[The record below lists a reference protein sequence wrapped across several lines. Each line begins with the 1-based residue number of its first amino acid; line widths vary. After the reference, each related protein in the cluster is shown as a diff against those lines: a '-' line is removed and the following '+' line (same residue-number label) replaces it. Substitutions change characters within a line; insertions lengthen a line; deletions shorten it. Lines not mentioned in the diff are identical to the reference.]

1 MEYETCWLNIICLA
15 GIFEGV
21 RQVHQQKIS
30 LAPGERVQAKLVTQN
45 VFLLW
50 LWLRFYGLRHGI
62 YFTSKLWIVS
72 FVVHSLLVLTLKG
85 HRSDEQFSFLIAL
98 NFVISS
104 ENLVLYYGNIHT
116 FAESRRLFRL
126 IMNWYHE
133 KKLYIDHFCE
143 LRGKQH

>member
-1 MEYETCWLNIICLA
+1 M
-15 GIFEGV
+15 
-21 RQVHQQKIS
+21 
-30 LAPGERVQAKLVTQN
+30 
-45 VFLLW
+45 
-50 LWLRFYGLRHGI
+50 
-62 YFTSKLWIVS
+62 
-72 FVVHSLLVLTLKG
+72 LTLKV

-116 FAESRRLFRL
+116 FAESHRLFRL